1 MSQSPSSLPEGVK
14 KLDLGPA
21 IITFLEDKAFIALKG
36 AKEHITVHFGTNSKV
51 LDAHRTRRTK
61 GGHEEH
67 TTLFTIP
74 HDHLAPAAVAMANEL
89 LRTLRSIFRPLRIGW
104 MARNHI
110 GAEPGFF
117 PGEEA
122 LPFITKIEKKRIML
136 DESKILDRLGKL
148 EFLDDLY
155 DLPNGQ
161 GFSLISFRP
170 RRRPRII
177 GFGFKRSDA
186 HGRSRLIWCPNPLF
200 DREMKSLRDRISS
213 WLTTR

>member
-1 MSQSPSSLPEGVK
+1 MSQDSSSLPEGIK

-21 IITFLEDKAFIALKG
+21 IITFLEDKAVIAPKG
-36 AKEHITVHFGTNSKV
+36 SEEHITLHYGTNSKI
-51 LDAHRTRRTK
+51 LDIHRTRRTK
-61 GGHEEH
+61 GGHEKY

-74 HDHLAPAAVAMANEL
+74 HDQLAPIAVAMANEL
-89 LRTLRSIFRPLRIGW
+89 LRTLRSLFRPLRIGW

-122 LPFITKIEKKRIML
+122 FPFITKIEKKRIML
-136 DESKILDRLGKL
+136 DESKVLDRLGKL
-148 EFLDDLY
+148 EYLDDLY

-161 GFSLISFRP
+161 GFSLISFRH

-177 GFGFKRSDA
+177 GFGFKISDA
-186 HGRSRLIWCPNPLF
+186 HGRPRLIWCPNTLF
-200 DREMKSLRDRISS
+200 NREMKSLRDRISS
-213 WLTTR
+213 TLTTR